1 MRSYMRFSFNSELNP
16 MMKKKNDV
24 SALML
29 SILLLFASFS
39 LVNPVVS
46 IEKFEPNWDS
56 LAQYQCPDWFRDA
69 KFGIYAHWG
78 PYTVP
83 QFFSEW
89 YSHWMY
95 QPGHEVHQFHVENFG
110 PLDKFGYKDFI
121 PMFSAEK
128 FDADEWAELYHK
140 AGSRFAGPVVEHADG
155 FAMWDSALTEWD
167 AKDKGPKRDIVDELE
182 KAVRKRGMKF
192 MTTLHHTTKWGW
204 YATNI
209 KDTVIQTTL
218 DCTTVNYLF
227 PRSRG
232 AINSSQNHH
241 RIRPLPPNG

>member
-1 MRSYMRFSFNSELNP
+1 